1 MNREAIHRYIDDHLD
16 DHIAHIQRWV
26 QQPSVSW
33 DNFGTREAA
42 ELTAQSYRDLGC
54 QEVEVIEGRYH
65 PGVWAVYDAGA
76 PVTVHNYCMIDTRT
90 VDVDAW
96 SYDPW
101 GAELVS
107 IGPYPRVLVGRGAM
121 GAKGPYVAWL
131 NALEAIIA
139 VEGTLPMNIM
149 FLAET
154 EEIMGSPS
162 YNEFVQR
169 YASRLKSVEA
179 SFCPA
184 CAQSPGG
191 VVSVGLGLKG
201 MVVVE
206 LTASGA
212 SWGKGPV
219 NTVHSSV
226 ASLVDCPP
234 FRLAQ
239 ALSTLTDDQ
248 GRGCEVE
255 GLQQVWDYRKPLS
268 ADEQELLDKLVS
280 SARGRD
286 WRDVIPMGGAANVA
300 HVVGGLEGSAP
311 LINYLYG
318 PTFNIAGLR
327 SGFLGAETGTIPY
340 IVPSA
345 ATATLDIRL
354 VVDLSPEEV
363 IAALRQHLDKHGF
376 SDIDIEVYAAFSH
389 NQTPVSDP
397 GVQATL
403 QTLQAWNVEASVWP
417 IQAGGGPWTAV
428 PNAFGVPCIR
438 GGTIGGGGRG
448 SVDEYMVVEGDG
460 KVAGLADVEKYLVD
474 LVYAFCQRE
483 NA

>member
-1 MNREAIHRYIDDHLD
+1 
-16 DHIAHIQRWV
+16 
-26 QQPSVSW
+26 
-33 DNFGTREAA
+33 
-42 ELTAQSYRDLGC
+42 
-54 QEVEVIEGRYH
+54 
-65 PGVWAVYDAGA
+65 
-76 PVTVHNYCMIDTRT
+76 
-90 VDVDAW
+90 
-96 SYDPW
+96 
-101 GAELVS
+101 
-107 IGPYPRVLVGRGAM
+107 
-121 GAKGPYVAWL
+121 
-131 NALEAIIA
+131 
-139 VEGTLPMNIM
+139 
-149 FLAET
+149 
-154 EEIMGSPS
+154 
-162 YNEFVQR
+162 
-169 YASRLKSVEA
+169 
-179 SFCPA
+179 
-184 CAQSPGG
+184 
-191 VVSVGLGLKG
+191 
-201 MVVVE
+201 
-206 LTASGA
+206 
-212 SWGKGPV
+212 
-219 NTVHSSV
+219 V

-255 GLQQVWDYRKPLS
+255 GLQQVWDYRKPLP

-300 HVVGGLEGSAP
+300 DVVGGLEGSAP

-428 PNAFGVPCIR
+428 PNAFDVPCIR

-448 SVDEYMVVEGDG
+448 SVDEYMVIEGDG